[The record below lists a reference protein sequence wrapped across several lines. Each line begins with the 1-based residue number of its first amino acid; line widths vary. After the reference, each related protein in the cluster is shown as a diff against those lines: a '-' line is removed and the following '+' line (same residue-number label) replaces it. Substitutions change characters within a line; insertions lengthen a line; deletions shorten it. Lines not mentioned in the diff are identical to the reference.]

1 MMWWIVAIALGTS
14 LALAYVNAPGL
25 AWTAACGA
33 LLVALAWFAPVFSL
47 TAMIAAFAVFAAIA
61 AVLNVPALRRALIS
75 NPLLAIYR
83 RILPP
88 MSQTEQEAID
98 AGTVWWEGELFSGK
112 PDWNVLHAYPQ
123 PRLSPAEIS
132 FLDNEVEQL
141 CAMVTDWE
149 TAHVYQ
155 DLPPPVWQ
163 FVKDKG
169 FLGMIIPKQYGG
181 LEFSAYLHSQVVM
194 KLGSRSCTLAVSVM
208 VPNSLGPAEL
218 LIHYGTGEQKN
229 YYLPRLAKGIDVPA
243 FALTNPMAGSDAAAI
258 PDVGIVCRGMWEGKE
273 ILGMRVTWDKRY
285 ITLGPICTVLGLA
298 FKLHDPDHLLGAQL
312 DAQFGTHFGDRE
324 DLGITCALVPTHT
337 PGVNIGRRHWPL
349 NATFQN
355 GPNWGTD
362 VFMPLD
368 WIIGGPQMAGQGW
381 RMLMECLAA
390 GRSIS
395 LPSLSTG
402 FAKLAARS
410 VGAYARVRS
419 QFKTP
424 IGKFEGVEEA
434 LTRIAASTYMMDA
447 TRIMTASA
455 VDLGEKPAV
464 ASAIAKLHVTE
475 VCRHVIIDA
484 MDILGGK
491 GIMLGPNNLMGRAY
505 EQVPI
510 GITVEGANIL
520 TRSLIVFGQGAIRCH
535 PFVLKEIEAT
545 READHAKASELFDA
559 ALFGH
564 IRFAISNFARTLVM
578 GLTGSHF
585 VRTPQAID
593 PRTRRYYQQLTRMS
607 ASFAFLADVSM
618 LVMGGGLKRREKLS
632 ARLGD
637 ILSQMY
643 MCSAALKR
651 YEGQGRNTAD
661 APLLHWAIWDAL
673 YKAQTAMYGVISN
686 YPNKFVGWCLRR
698 VIYPFGSMFHVPSD
712 DLGRNAAR
720 MLIEPSTDTH
730 RGRERLTA
738 GMYLPRAGAHEDLPA
753 EPLATLEAAL
763 GAAPGAE
770 AVDAKI
776 RAAQKDGRLPQ
787 MAHNATMQAA
797 VDAHIIS
804 TAEAAHFVRFERL
817 RAEVVKVDH
826 FSQDFDRAILATA
839 QRADTANAITAASS
853 ASITA
858 AHASAGERAAH
869 TAAARAAA

>member
-1 MMWWIVAIALGTS
+1 MMWWIVGIALSVALSVALT
-14 LALAYVNAPGL
+14 LAYVNASGL
-25 AWTAACGA
+25 AWTAAGA
-33 LLVALAWFAPVFSL
+33 AVLVALAWFAPVFSL
-47 TAMIAAFAVFAAIA
+47 TAMLAACAVLVAGA
-61 AVLNVPALRRALIS
+61 AVLNLAPLRRALIS
-75 NPLLAIYR
+75 IPLLTVYR

-155 DLPPPVWQ
+155 DLPPQVWQ

-218 LIHYGTGEQKN
+218 LIHYGTDAQKN

-258 PDVGIVCRGMWEGKE
+258 PDVGIVCKGIWEGQE

-298 FKLHDPDHLLGAQL
+298 FKLQDPEHLLGE
-312 DAQFGTHFGDRE
+312 QFGGRE

-337 PGVNIGRRHWPL
+337 LGVNIGRRHWPL

-475 VCRHVIIDA
+475 VCRQVMIDA
-484 MDILGGK
+484 MDVLGGK
-491 GIMLGPNNLMGRAY
+491 GIMLGPNNLLGRAY

-535 PFVLKEIEAT
+535 PFVLQEIEAT
-545 READHAKASELFDA
+545 REPDPARAAARFDA

-564 IRFAISNFARTLVM
+564 IRFAIANFARTLVM
-578 GLTGSHF
+578 GLSGAHF
-585 VRTPQAID
+585 VRTPAAID

-651 YEGQGRNTAD
+651 YEGQGRNAAD

-673 YKAQTAMYGVISN
+673 YKAQTAMDGVISN
-686 YPNKFVGWCLRR
+686 YPNRLAGWCLRR

-720 MLIEPSTDTH
+720 MLIEPSTDTN

-738 GMYLPRAGAHEDLPA
+738 GMYLPRAGAGEDVPSD
-753 EPLATLEAAL
+753 PLAALEAAL
-763 GAAPGAE
+763 GAALAAE
-770 AVDAKI
+770 AIEAKL

-787 MAHNATMQAA
+787 MAHNAHMQAA
-797 VDAHIIS
+797 LDQHIIS
-804 TAEAAHFVRFERL
+804 AAEAAHLARFERL
-817 RAEVVKVDH
+817 RAAVIKVDH
-826 FSQDFDRAILATA
+826 FSQDFDRAALVTA
-839 QRADTANAITAASS
+839 QRAASADAVTAASS
-853 ASITA
+853 AAITA
-858 AHASAGERAAH
+858 AHASAGQRAAG
-869 TAAARAAA
+869 TTAARAAA